1 MFLEDIVPIRPHR
14 PRGSKPTYLKQTT
27 KKHVFSVLLILD
39 TNRASVRGVSGRSRV
54 IGAWYHPCEGRYDRT
69 DTNSSGTA

>member
-14 PRGSKPTYLKQTT
+14 PRGIKSTYLKQT
-27 KKHVFSVLLILD
+27 KKTFFSVLLILD
-39 TNRASVRGVSGRSRV
+39 TNRASVQCVSGRSRV